1 MNRRMLVLPILAAIL
16 GYSASAADAGYKD
29 LTIQTLLGGSFPEF
43 AAELDS
49 LLTNA
54 RNEDA
59 FYRMYKVAQRCDAES
74 KVPQFLLKLA
84 KEHPEK
90 NQIQTLLG
98 LFYRENRDYTQSIKY
113 FREALKAA
121 PDDYFIHYQLAHL
134 LGKQDGEAA
143 AQEAVTHYAK
153 AAERI
158 GTSDMELKTRLLEEW
173 GELVVTRSTDTP
185 AARAVAKESAG
196 KVWDRLIADE
206 RRFDRIT
213 YDRLAQIYQR
223 YEMWEKAIATYRLCL
238 TNVVG
243 DDNAARVRILDQ
255 IGLLAERL
263 NDNAGACTAY
273 AEALG
278 LVDENHWLHKQLVV
292 KSIKAHK
299 KIGDDAAYIASLQ
312 KAVQER
318 PQSTGPLRDLALAFD
333 SVGDTASTIQTLEKA
348 RTLAPRDVTIISDLL
363 LQHTKAGGALPQ
375 KAELYRKLAEVMP
388 ENFDAYVGLADTYWE
403 MGDTAKV
410 QEALNTLQG
419 TASTLPD
426 KHLVMARAFRK
437 FGMKGNA
444 RNAFERAIS
453 GGISGND
460 AAMELCAFCLDC
472 ADGASAETESG
483 KEALQRAVD
492 LRNDL
497 MSKNKIDESGYL
509 RLMQIFQEHKRADE
523 ARDIIGYAATNVFP
537 KSFVCRY
544 ALADLHY
551 SRREFY
557 KAIQHFVAAL
567 SLAPSFY
574 FKRIANDRIITLT
587 WNYGRR
593 GKEFMDEPTAEEKS
607 KNLLGGAK
615 GEGLAPWIYYLQA
628 LVSNDPQNGDNM
640 MLLAQINEN
649 TLVDAKIGATAIKTD
664 AGRAKAL
671 YKSVIDMDLKNLD
684 AHGALARTLV
694 ATDEF
699 EGAIQE
705 NWVLEELSPAG
716 KWQYIMNV
724 GDLWEF
730 AGYHD
735 KSLLNWNT
743 VSEQATSEPNLV
755 YQLGCRMFQ
764 LGKIEESINLV
775 RKATTANRN
784 EFRFHSSLGNLL
796 DLSGETI
803 STRYEEAVGEFK
815 TAVEMAGQNPGL
827 ALYLQ
832 PVLRRLADVEIRL
845 AHTRFLDKKFAES
858 AQSCSDALAAIE
870 KLKTNPALVD
880 SAADLNALRA
890 RADIAAGK
898 TEEGNALL
906 KETLA
911 AHPTSLYW
919 YDDTM
924 KVTGKHLQ
932 ALFEAGKLSRQ
943 EPVQGKVIAGFKV
956 ASDNVLA
963 MPARIGSLQKG
974 SENALFLE
982 TGGTFFRLSNEP
994 AKIEPLKLRSSNA
1007 TVSWLRGNFAAFCD
1021 NSSFSLVDVSAQAEL
1036 WEKDISASALYAC
1049 DSFVACFYM
1058 KKPPQANGQKTPPA
1072 PISMLKLMDKK
1083 SGHDVWEV
1091 EAAGGDVVFG
1101 EKIMVVRN
1109 DREISA
1115 VHLEDG
1121 TAAWRT
1127 PLPRNALWRRPI
1139 LAGAAVVLVDDMANE
1154 VYAFDLNS
1162 GGIEFQRLLGASLL
1176 CDPVVAGPDRA
1187 IFHVLKKRIATLE
1200 CIDTGSG
1207 ALVWESRLNLPAVQT
1222 ATTAKEVLPE
1232 SLGGI
1237 NLAPAT
1243 WNGWLLH
1250 YDAPKHRIWAAR
1262 LDCGDVAPPVD
1273 LADVCSPKM
1282 FDDVMEWGV
1291 AGDTLYLAS
1300 RTGHIALIKLV
1311 K

>member
-1 MNRRMLVLPILAAIL
+1 MIRRAIATTLLLLCGTACAAE
-16 GYSASAADAGYKD
+16 GYKD
-29 LTIQTLLGGSFPEF
+29 LKIQDLLGAAWPEF
-43 AAELDS
+43 SAELDS

-59 FYRMYKVAQRCDAES
+59 FYRMYKIAQRCDAES

-84 KEHPEK
+84 EK
-90 NQIQTLLG
+90 QQEKQQIQTLLG

-121 PDDYFIHYQLAHL
+121 PDDYFVHYQLAHL
-134 LGKQDGEAA
+134 LGKQDGEAP
-143 AQEAVTHYAK
+143 AQEAADHYAK

-158 GTSDMELKTRLLEEW
+158 GTSDLELKTRLLEEW
-173 GELVVTRSTDTP
+173 GELLITRCGDAP
-185 AARAVAKESAG
+185 AARTTAREAAS

-223 YEMWEKAIATYRLCL
+223 YEMWDKAIATYRLCL

-243 DDNAARVRILDQ
+243 DDNAGRVRVLDQ
-255 IGLLAERL
+255 IGVLAERL
-263 NDNAGACTAY
+263 NDNAQACAAY

-278 LVDENHWLHKQLVV
+278 LVDDTHWLHKQLVV
-292 KSIKAHK
+292 KLIKAHK
-299 KIGDDAAYIASLQ
+299 KIGDDAAFVASLQ
-312 KAVQER
+312 KAVEQR
-318 PQSTGPLRDLALAFD
+318 PQSTGPLRDLALALD
-333 SVGDTASTIQTLEKA
+333 SIGDTAATIQTLEKA

-363 LQHTKAGGALPQ
+363 LQYTKAGGALPQ

-410 QEALNTLQG
+410 QEALNVLQS

-426 KHLVMARAFRK
+426 KQLVMARAFRK
-437 FGMKGNA
+437 YGMKGNA
-444 RNAFERAIS
+444 RNAFERAIAE
-453 GGISGND
+453 GISGND

-472 ADGASAETESG
+472 AGNADSDAG
-483 KEALQRAVD
+483 KEALARAVE

-497 MSKNKIDESGYL
+497 MMKNKIDESGYL
-509 RLMQIFQEHKRADE
+509 RLMQIFQEHKRLDE

-567 SLAPSFY
+567 GLAPSFY
-574 FKRIANDRIITLT
+574 FKRMVNDRIITLT

-593 GKEFMDEPTAEEKS
+593 GKEFMEEPTAEEKS
-607 KNLLGGAK
+607 KNLLGGTK

-628 LVSNDPQNGDNM
+628 LVSNEPQNGDNM

-649 TLVDAKIGATAIKTD
+649 TLVDAKVGNTAIRTD

-684 AHGALARTLV
+684 AHSSLARTLV

-735 KSLLNWNT
+735 KSLQNWNT

-764 LGKIEESINLV
+764 TGKIEEAINFV
-775 RKATTANRN
+775 RKATAASKN
-784 EFRFHSSLGNLL
+784 EFRFHSTLANLL
-796 DLSGETI
+796 DQSGETI
-803 STRYEEAVGEFK
+803 PGRYEEAVAEYK
-815 TAVEMAGQNPGL
+815 TAVELAGQNPGL
-827 ALYLQ
+827 TLYLQ
-832 PVLRRLADVEIRL
+832 PVLSRLADVEIRL
-845 AHTRFLDKKFAES
+845 ARSRFLDKKFVEC
-858 AQSCSDALAAIE
+858 AQSCVDGLAAIE
-870 KLKTNPALVD
+870 KLKNNPQRVN
-880 SAADLNALRA
+880 SIADLNVLRA
-890 RADIAAGK
+890 RALIASGQK
-898 TEEGNALL
+898 DG
-906 KETLA
+906 ETLLRETLG
-911 AHPTSLYW
+911 AHPDTLYW
-919 YDDTM
+919 YDDAM
-924 KVTGKHLQ
+924 KMTGKHLL
-932 ALFEAGKLSRQ
+932 ALFESGKMTRP
-943 EPVQGKVIAGFKV
+943 EIAQGKVINGFKLN
-956 ASDNVLA
+956 AGNVLA
-963 MPARIGSLQKG
+963 LPARIGALQKG
-974 SENALFLE
+974 SVGALFLE
-982 TGGTFFRLSNEP
+982 AGGMFFRLGNEST
-994 AKIEPLKLRSSNA
+994 KIEPLNLRSSIA
-1007 TVSWLRGNFAAFCD
+1007 TISWLQGDFAAFCD
-1021 NSSFSLVDVSAQAEL
+1021 SAGFSLIDMKQQGPV
-1036 WEKDISASALYAC
+1036 WKKDIAASSLFANEQY
-1049 DSFVACFYM
+1049 VACFYT
-1058 KKPPQANGQKTPPA
+1058 KKPASEGQKVPPPA
-1072 PISMLKLMDKK
+1072 SMLKMFDKK
-1083 SGHDVWEV
+1083 SGNDRWEI
-1091 EAAGGDVVFG
+1091 ESNGGDVVFG
-1101 EKIMVVRN
+1101 EKVVIVRTAS
-1109 DREISA
+1109 EITA
-1115 VHLEDG
+1115 VNLEDG
-1121 TAAWRT
+1121 KIAWRT
-1127 PLPRNALWRRPI
+1127 PLLRNALWRRPI
-1139 LAGAAVVLVDDMANE
+1139 LGSSTLLLIDDMANE
-1154 VYAFDLNS
+1154 IYAYDLAT
-1162 GGIEFQRLLGASLL
+1162 GAVKFQRLLGASLL
-1176 CDPVVAGPDRA
+1176 CDPVISGTDRA

-1200 CIDTGSG
+1200 CLDTASG
-1207 ALVWESRLNLPAVQT
+1207 ELVWESRLNLPAAQT

-1237 NLAPAT
+1237 NLPPIS

-1250 YDAPKHRIWAAR
+1250 YDAPRHRIWSAR
-1262 LDCGDVAPPVD
+1262 LDCGDVAPPID
-1273 LADVCSPKM
+1273 LVDVCSPKM
-1282 FDDVMEWGV
+1282 FDDVMDWGV
-1291 AGDTLYLAS
+1291 TGDALYLAS